1 MSHPQST
8 QWWIISAGEDPVRE
22 KVWNEFRNSNTVGF
36 YWNETGDLS
45 KLNDEKIKEKFKQIG
60 IKEKG
65 KPRFWDPA
73 RAILMVKK
81 KDLEIDREQLFFIV
95 VVNTFYDTFRRVP
108 TGKLWLSKHCFYCAM
123 QTFCSMTRR
132 VWHSKRQ

>member
-1 MSHPQST
+1 MIT
-8 QWWIISAGEDPVRE
+8 GNGKKYI
-22 KVWNEFRNSNTVGF
+22 KKNSPYG
-36 YWNETGDLS
+36 
-45 KLNDEKIKEKFKQIG
+45 
-60 IKEKG
+60 
-65 KPRFWDPA
+65 
-73 RAILMVKK
+73 ILMVKK